1 MTQREFIDGAMKIL
15 GFIVLLAGLIMSSS
29 SLLKTVIYYHAV
41 TTKAH
46 TSLELPE
53 EMLNNLTWEDKQEM
67 SIGVNK
73 MRAYS
78 SLGSLIRWLIVAI
91 FGLAMIKK
99 TNLFVDF
106 LQVKDTAVQHAPPAG
121 RGEAPRP

>member
-1 MTQREFIDGAMKIL
+1 MTQREYVAGTMKIL
-15 GFIVLLAGLIMSSS
+15 GFVVLLAGLIMSSS
-29 SLLKTVIYYHAV
+29 SLLKTAFYYHAV

-46 TSLELPE
+46 TALELPE
-53 EMLNNLTWEDKQEM
+53 KMLNNLTWEDKQEM
-67 SIGVNK
+67 SIGMNK
-73 MRAYS
+73 MLAYS

-91 FGLAMIKK
+91 FGLVMIKK